1 MLVFSGSRPATILSG
16 FTCKAPVAAVT
27 APMTLVRYATLDS
40 LSLKLPESMSKSVS
54 TSDDGKPCHATACGA
69 LRSLRV
75 RAYGPLGPA
84 LWQRSA
90 PMPTLTVTRLT
101 SETMS
106 WRKRNGG
113 FLSSASVNLGCRAA
127 PRQAQT
133 QMQAERG
140 WSVPAARPCKR
151 GRTTRAKMPLP
162 SSTGRAGVARSKRP
176 PHPGGAASCR
186 AAGPS
191 PRRCSAAVDCRCCPA
206 AAPRLLATRPWH
218 GSVRECLRTAARAV
232 HRPSE

>member
-162 SSTGRAGVARSKRP
+162 SSTGRCRP
-176 PHPGGAASCR
+176 QQAT
-186 AAGPS
+186 
-191 PRRCSAAVDCRCCPA
+191 
-206 AAPRLLATRPWH
+206 AAPRGRGVLSRRGPVATAVQRRSRLSLLPRRRPPLACHSAVARLRARVPAH
-218 GSVRECLRTAARAV
+218 GGARGAQTF
-232 HRPSE
+232 

>member
-1 MLVFSGSRPATILSG
+1 LARPWSSMLVFSGSRPATILSG

-162 SSTGRAGVARSKRP
+162 SSTGAKKSVVIPGVARRQGARP
-176 PHPGGAASCR
+176 RLAEGGACAPLREAWKSVATR
-186 AAGPS
+186 VS
-191 PRRCSAAVDCRCCPA
+191 VTSAARQPVT
-206 AAPRLLATRPWH
+206 LTRRDSP
-218 GSVRECLRTAARAV
+218 
-232 HRPSE
+232 